1 MTERILLYKYL
12 ITLFLFD
19 IAPGIS
25 FIAVPNS
32 VSQAGLYGA
41 IVGFIYIATMN
52 IFCVYILLKAR
63 NRFKQERIVDICDLA
78 ARLYGDWIRPF
89 MAILLVATNSIF
101 LMCYIMFLGT

>member
-1 MTERILLYKYL
+1 MPWYL
-12 ITLFLFD
+12 TAANLTKMYV
-19 IAPGIS
+19 GIS

>member
-1 MTERILLYKYL
+1 MPWYL
-12 ITLFLFD
+12 TAANLTKMYI
-19 IAPGIS
+19 GIS